1 MAYGGERVDARAL
14 DELEHMLRLVA
25 EELTAWRARA
35 LRAEGDLKDTGARS
49 GASGGPGGPGGPA
62 SSSRPDPE
70 LKNRVADLES
80 ENKTL
85 RQRVDAAR
93 SRVHEL
99 LGRLTFL
106 EEQAR
111 ESGNGRSGGG
121 TASR

>member
-1 MAYGGERVDARAL
+1 
-14 DELEHMLRLVA
+14 
-25 EELTAWRARA
+25 
-35 LRAEGDLKDTGARS
+35 
-49 GASGGPGGPGGPA
+49 
-62 SSSRPDPE
+62 
-70 LKNRVADLES
+70 VADLES

-85 RQRVDAAR
+85 HQRVDAAR

-121 TASR
+121 MASR

>member
-14 DELEHMLRLVA
+14 DELETLLRVVS

-35 LRAEGDLKDTGARS
+35 LRAEGDLKES
-49 GASGGPGGPGGPA
+49 GGRASG
-62 SSSRPDPE
+62 RPDPE
-70 LKNRVADLES
+70 VRNRIADLET

-93 SRVHEL
+93 TRVHEL

-111 ESGNGRSGGG
+111 EAGNGRGGSAG
-121 TASR
+121 TAGAGGVR